1 MNAGVRQRGGA
12 FGDVPFEAST
22 PANPHP
28 FGPGPSPNASVLGTS
43 MAVGGQ
49 QGSKSGDT
57 PSFER
62 HASVLPAIYPAETL
76 ITVHEEH
83 GELIAVPEAQAD
95 TRRDEYIKSFPPI
108 HLKRG
113 YVAGE
118 SAALKVLGGP
128 ASPPATGTKL
138 SAADTAADLVTRIL
152 TTCRQI
158 VGLAPPPLHGS
169 SVEAGHGPAQW
180 LSPQEDDACPIHA
193 YASHPLLQKFAIAR
207 FDSAVEVHT
216 AANLPHEILIHEAQ
230 IGVTDLA
237 WCPSTTSRLA
247 VGCST
252 GFIIWEV
259 PAISHRQAVEP
270 AVARLYPGAAATTLS
285 WSPFGDLLAVG
296 SSDSNTIRVWDVAR
310 SVSTDFVR
318 PGNTARLLW
327 SADGK
332 RLLQTTTSAIF
343 RVWETRTWT
352 CERWETPAGTRCQ
365 TACWGSSGQVL
376 LLSMSGESVIYSLQF
391 DDSLRSVLFPVFDT
405 ESAMIDTDVCES
417 SVGGAIEFMAWDE
430 TNERLAVSFAAC
442 ADSCPL
448 VAMFR
453 THLRY
458 ASAHP
463 EVIPSGFIRGEP
475 GRFPQRIEFIKR
487 SCFATGSPN
496 LGAVLSICWVHT
508 RTASSTERRC
518 KFGFV
523 PMYFSS
529 EISRRQPQQPQPQQ
543 QQGFQAPGGW

>member
-1 MNAGVRQRGGA
+1 MIRQRGA

-28 FGPGPSPNASVLGTS
+28 FGPGPSPNASTLGAS
-43 MAVGGQ
+43 AGRQ
-49 QGSKSGDT
+49 SGET
-57 PSFER
+57 NSFER
-62 HASVLPAIYPAETL
+62 HAPVLPAIYPAETHV
-76 ITVHEEH
+76 TVHEEH
-83 GELIAVPEAQAD
+83 GELIAVPEDQAN
-95 TRRDEYIKSFPPI
+95 TTGDEYIKSFPPI

-118 SAALKVLGGP
+118 SAALKVLGG
-128 ASPPATGTKL
+128 APPPQTAGTEL
-138 SAADTAADLVTRIL
+138 SAADAAADLVTRIL
-152 TTCRQI
+152 TKCRQI
-158 VGLAPPPLHGS
+158 VGLAPPLQGA
-169 SVEAGHGPAQW
+169 SVEAGHGPVQW
-180 LSPQEDDACPIHA
+180 LSPQEEDACPIHA

-259 PAISHRQAVEP
+259 PATSHRQVVEP
-270 AVARLYPGAAATTLS
+270 AIARMYTGAAATTLS

-296 SSDSNTIRVWDVAR
+296 SSSSNTIRVWDVAR
-310 SVSTDFVR
+310 SASTEFVR
-318 PGNTARLLW
+318 PGNTAQLLW
-327 SADGK
+327 SPDGQ
-332 RLLQTTTSAIF
+332 RLLQTTTSAVF

-376 LLSMSGESVIYSLQF
+376 LLSMSGESVVYSLQF
-391 DDSLRSVLFPVFDT
+391 DDSLNSVLFPVFDT
-405 ESAMIDTDVCES
+405 EAVMIETDVGES

-442 ADSCPL
+442 ADRCPL
-448 VAMFR
+448 VAIFR

-463 EVIPSGFIRGEP
+463 EIIPSGFIRGQP

-487 SCFATGSPN
+487 SCFAIGSPN
-496 LGAVLSICWVHT
+496 LGAILSICWVHT
-508 RTASSTERRC
+508 RTATSTERRC

-529 EISRRQPQQPQPQQ
+529 EIGRRQPQA
-543 QQGFQAPGGW
+543 FQAPVF